1 MSKSKQG
8 SLQGNGSVG
17 HTRRQPSD
25 NRPRHQNH
33 YGSDNVWSNSKSNP
47 EDEAV
52 NKALNDR
59 LLYLLAKSVGSTAI
73 VTVSSGAQYR
83 GIFSGSDT
91 KNDLSVVLSQVEEH
105 AGAPGEENQT
115 DNEFYDQL
123 IIPSKELLDIFFE
136 TPSLKP
142 DKPTGFKTD
151 TDISGKLELKERELQ
166 RWAPDESDSV
176 LGSSLEDSNSG
187 EQWDQFAVNEKKFGL
202 QSTYDEHFYTTA
214 IDKKHPDYI
223 KRQKE
228 AEKIAAEITSSS
240 HGGNVHLAEERGIV
254 VDDSGLDEEDKYSGV
269 DRRTVLE
276 KEGSSKTYTPPRLRA
291 SANSQT
297 TKSMPDDP
305 AIISSSLAKHP
316 KAEGFH
322 GDGVGASGESPK
334 HKSPGTVSG
343 EIENELVGNFK
354 QFVSVEVQRVN
365 QKKQQWQKKEKSE
378 RLHDFKKFSEDYKIT
393 APVPPDLIPLLAKG
407 KEKQE
412 EILQRSNSAAA
423 SPVSV
428 TSKVASNAP
437 SPAKN
442 VTEVSNGKVPS
453 QQPSPVP
460 PTTAV
465 KAEKSK
471 PKFNFNAA
479 GFRPNTGAASFTPS
493 FTKSSPAPA
502 SPAQLRSPP
511 IAQQSSFSRSP
522 SRAPSMVSTPPAADA
537 FLGGKT
543 IKPKNL
549 EGKFNPFVEAQ
560 KKSTADTVYIIERAY
575 VTPPTWHS
583 TMDSTYGQV
592 FASKHSDVYGG
603 ARIGGSPSLVG
614 SQLTSMMQPSLAFD
628 ERGNPIMSTSPPP
641 LMPGMVPGYGGQY
654 GQYNNQYLGR
664 GAPSF
669 NQQMFMGYVPPAA
682 AMAAAMAVA
691 NGVPQPYGNQQ
702 MMNVPQ
708 NGRYYGNNRR
718 PHGSQGQNGQG
729 RVQGGKVS
737 SPTNANIQSVPHK

>member
-8 SLQGNGSVG
+8 SLQGNGSAG
-17 HTRRQPSD
+17 HGRRQPSD
-25 NRPRHQNH
+25 SRSRHQNH
-33 YGSDNVWSNSKSNP
+33 NGSDNAWFNSKSNP

-52 NKALNDR
+52 NKAMNDR

-91 KNDLSVVLSQVEEH
+91 RNDLSMVLSQVEKY
-105 AGAPGEENQT
+105 AGAPGEENQK
-115 DNEFYDQL
+115 DDEFYDQL

-136 TPSLKP
+136 APSLVP

-166 RWAPDESDSV
+166 RWAPDESDSII
-176 LGSSLEDSNSG
+176 GSALEDSAFG
-187 EQWDQFAVNEKKFGL
+187 DQWDQFAVNEKKFGL

-223 KRQKE
+223 RRQKE
-228 AEKIAAEITSSS
+228 AEKIAAEITNSS
-240 HGGNVHLAEERGIV
+240 HGGNVHLAEERGIL

-269 DRRTVLE
+269 DRRIG
-276 KEGSSKTYTPPRLRA
+276 KEGSSKTYTPPSLRA
-291 SANSQT
+291 AVNPHAT
-297 TKSMPDDP
+297 NAVPEDP
-305 AIISSSLAKHP
+305 AIISSSLSKSS
-316 KAEGFH
+316 KASSSQEEG
-322 GDGVGASGESPK
+322 VEVSGESLK

-378 RLHDFKKFSEDYKIT
+378 RLHDFRKFSEDYKIT

-412 EILQRSNSAAA
+412 EILQRANSAAA

-428 TSKVASNAP
+428 TSKVTSNAS

-442 VTEVSNGKVPS
+442 VTEVSDNKVSS
-453 QQPSPVP
+453 QQSSPAP
-460 PTTAV
+460 ISSAV
-465 KAEKSK
+465 KSEKPK

-479 GFRPNTGAASFTPS
+479 GFRPNAGAASFTPS
-493 FTKSSPAPA
+493 FKKASPAPA

-511 IAQQSSFSRSP
+511 VAQQPSFSVSP
-522 SRAPSMVSTPPAADA
+522 NRPPVMVSTPPVDA

-549 EGKFNPFVEAQ
+549 EGKFNPFVEA
-560 KKSTADTVYIIERAY
+560 KNKSNEETVYVIERAY

-592 FASKHSDVYGG
+592 FASKHNDAYGG

-614 SQLTSMMQPSLAFD
+614 SQLASMMQPSLAFD
-628 ERGNPIMSTSPPP
+628 ERGNPIMSASPPP
-641 LMPGMVPGYGGQY
+641 LIPGIVPGYGGQY
-654 GQYNNQYLGR
+654 GQYNNQYVAR

-702 MMNVPQ
+702 MMNVSQ
-708 NGRYYGNNRR
+708 NGRYYANNRR

-729 RVQGGKVS
+729 RVQSGKVS
-737 SPTNANIQSVPHK
+737 SPSNANVQSGPNK